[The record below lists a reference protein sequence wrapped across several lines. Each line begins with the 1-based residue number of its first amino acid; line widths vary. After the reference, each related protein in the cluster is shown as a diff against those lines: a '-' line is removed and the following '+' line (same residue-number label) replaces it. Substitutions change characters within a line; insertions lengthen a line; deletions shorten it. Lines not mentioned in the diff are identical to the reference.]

1 MLTARSVY
9 GQAGVPAH
17 ISVVQAVHRHGHGS
31 KRTPRPVAGPVLII
45 YVKRR
50 RVTEMAVK
58 TVVLQ
63 TAMAVA
69 VDRDTAEHVVSTVS

>member
-1 MLTARSVY
+1 MEVFHT
-9 GQAGVPAH
+9 G
-17 ISVVQAVHRHGHGS
+17 HRHGHGS
-31 KRTPRPVAGPVLII
+31 KHAPRPVGGPVLII

-50 RVTEMAVK
+50 RVTEMGVK

-69 VDRDTAEHVVSTVS
+69 VDRDTTEHVVRTVS

>member
-1 MLTARSVY
+1 MD

-17 ISVVQAVHRHGHGS
+17 ISVVQAVHRHGHSS
-31 KRTPRPVAGPVLII
+31 KCAPRPVAGPVLII

-50 RVTEMAVK
+50 RVIEMAVK

-63 TAMAVA
+63 TAMVVA
-69 VDRDTAEHVVSTVS
+69 VDQDTAEHVVSTVS

>member
-1 MLTARSVY
+1 MD

-31 KRTPRPVAGPVLII
+31 KCAPRPVAGPVLII

-50 RVTEMAVK
+50 RVIEMAVK

-63 TAMAVA
+63 TAMVVA
-69 VDRDTAEHVVSTVS
+69 VDQDTAEHVVSTVS

>member
-1 MLTARSVY
+1 MD

-17 ISVVQAVHRHGHGS
+17 ISVVQAVHRNGHGS
-31 KRTPRPVAGPVLII
+31 KCAPRPVAGPVLII

-50 RVTEMAVK
+50 RVIEMAVK

-69 VDRDTAEHVVSTVS
+69 VDRGSGRVFSGFGI